1 MRYTIL
7 ILFCVCFPLQLHTQ
21 PLDLRYSV
29 PLDWDY
35 CVKNKK
41 ECEKIGNFNDSI
53 LPQFKMQ
60 EPISNVQWATFVS
73 LQLADIYSTYKG
85 LQYDC
90 VKELNPVLGES
101 PSVTR
106 MFVTKTIILTPAF
119 KYDLGKGNLTPRTMD
134 EINFLM
140 SIVVANNLG
149 VYNKSKGLCTKN
161 R

>member
-1 MRYTIL
+1 
-7 ILFCVCFPLQLHTQ
+7 
-21 PLDLRYSV
+21 
-29 PLDWDY
+29 
-35 CVKNKK
+35 
-41 ECEKIGNFNDSI
+41 
-53 LPQFKMQ
+53 MQ

-101 PSVTR
+101 PSITR
-106 MFVTKTIILTPAF
+106 MFVTKTIILTPAI
-119 KYDLGKGNLTPRTMD
+119 KYDLGKGNITPRTMD

-149 VYNKSKGLCTKN
+149 VYNRSKDLCTRN

>member
-21 PLDLRYSV
+21 PLDLRYSLPV
-29 PLDWDY
+29 EWDY
-35 CVKNKK
+35 CEKHKID
-41 ECEKIGNFNDSI
+41 CERIGNFDNSI
-53 LPQFKMQ
+53 LPQFDMQ
-60 EPISNVQWATFVS
+60 EPITTVQWATFVS

-101 PSVTR
+101 PSVTK
-106 MFVTKTIILTPAF
+106 MFVTKTIVLTPAIRH
-119 KYDLGKGNLTPRTMD
+119 DLGKGNLTPKTMD

-140 SIVVANNLG
+140 SIVVANNLD
-149 VYNKSKGLCTKN
+149 VYNRSKKRCKKI